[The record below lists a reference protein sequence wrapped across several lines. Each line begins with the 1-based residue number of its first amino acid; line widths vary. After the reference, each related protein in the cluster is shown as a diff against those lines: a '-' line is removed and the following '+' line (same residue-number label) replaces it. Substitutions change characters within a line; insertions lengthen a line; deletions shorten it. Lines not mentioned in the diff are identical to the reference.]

1 MRALVAGAGRGY
13 WPRHSI
19 DAGFRGSPLADVAI
33 PSEAAVVALTEALAG
48 ECVARRIRVNAVA
61 PGAVTGRLTDAI
73 LAAGVAT
80 TYTSVCHLHDSD
92 DRVAHGLSAKGRC
105 HVPRPIISRVMRIA
119 KSSRSSGPVGD
130 QPCPG
135 CLGAKAVLVRASV
148 FGRSSLFRCTAC
160 GTEVLRPQP
169 DDLRLAE
176 IYGPNYYAP
185 WAAED
190 PGIVDAMKRAT
201 FAPLL
206 DACGLRAGTTL
217 LDVGCATGS
226 LLAEVSKRGARGYGI
241 DLNAEA
247 IKVAQQRAPDAT
259 LHIGY
264 ATDQPFPG
272 VIFDAVVMIDFLEH
286 VRDPEAEL
294 RVARQR
300 MRPGAKLVIS
310 TPRVDS
316 LVRRA
321 AGRRWPQYREE
332 HLTYFSRRGI
342 AALLDRCGLEVER
355 VAATRK
361 VLTLAYAYGQAA
373 AFPVPVLTQL
383 TTAGYRILPALRHR
397 PFRVSLGEMTVVARR
412 QEL

>member
-1 MRALVAGAGRGY
+1 MSGVM
-13 WPRHSI
+13 
-19 DAGFRGSPLADVAI
+19 GSARSADRS
-33 PSEAAVVALTEALAG
+33 PSVEDT
-48 ECVARRIRVNAVA
+48 
-61 PGAVTGRLTDAI
+61 
-73 LAAGVAT
+73 
-80 TYTSVCHLHDSD
+80 
-92 DRVAHGLSAKGRC
+92 
-105 HVPRPIISRVMRIA
+105 
-119 KSSRSSGPVGD
+119 
-130 QPCPG
+130 PCPG
-135 CLGAKAVLVRASV
+135 CLGAKAALVRASA
-148 FGRSSLFRCTAC
+148 FGQSSLFRCTAC
-160 GTEVLRPQP
+160 GTEFLRPQP
-169 DDLRLAE
+169 DDVRLAE

-190 PGIVDAMKRAT
+190 PETVDASKRAT

-206 DACGLRAGTTL
+206 DACGLRAGTTV
-217 LDVGCATGS
+217 LDLGCATGA
-226 LLAEVSKRGARGYGI
+226 LLAEVSQRGARGYGI

-286 VRDPEAEL
+286 VRDPEAEV
-294 RVARQR
+294 RVARER

-316 LVRRA
+316 FVRRA

-342 AALLDRCGLEVER
+342 TALLNRCGLVVER

-361 VLTLAYAYGQAA
+361 VLTLAYAYGQAVA
-373 AFPVPVLTQL
+373 YPVPVLTQL

-412 QEL
+412 QGL